1 MKGLNNLWSCVNV
14 NNTGE
19 KCRISYSIDHTAQY
33 IDLKTS
39 SGVWLGSVDEWNEL
53 YVGVKTDVF
62 T

>member
-1 MKGLNNLWSCVNV
+1 MWSCVNV